1 MVLTILSMTAA
12 SANTAAFGGVL
23 QIPYGEVE
31 EGVVETPQFGLRGQL
46 NLNPVFAVRADVFAG
61 EREYYISTGPTFYGP
76 YSWESLSQSIDDLGV
91 TVSKNNYYY
100 FTEIYEL
107 VFSFIGRIP
116 LGIFEP
122 FAGVGASVSI
132 DSPNSSGS
140 DWENKDQFK
149 EYINDNTDNAID
161 YTLRA
166 GLDVHFSSWA
176 ALGAELSWR
185 YEELADMF
193 AEIQSFSPDSSD
205 QYLGRSQVGISA
217 VMKF

>member
-1 MVLTILSMTAA
+1 
-12 SANTAAFGGVL
+12 
-23 QIPYGEVE
+23 
-31 EGVVETPQFGLRGQL
+31 L
-46 NLNPVFAVRADVFAG
+46 NSSVGRNVYA
-61 EREYYISTGPTFYGP
+61 YY
-76 YSWESLSQSIDDLGV
+76 
-91 TVSKNNYYY
+91 
-100 FTEIYEL
+100 TEIYEL
-107 VFSFIGRIP
+107 LFFFIGRIP

-122 FAGVGASVSI
+122 FAGVGASVPIDRPNNAISI
-132 DSPNSSGS
+132 G
-140 DWENKDQFK
+140 EEEFK
-149 EYINDNTDNAID
+149 EYINDNTNNTIN

-185 YEELADMF
+185 YDTMADMF